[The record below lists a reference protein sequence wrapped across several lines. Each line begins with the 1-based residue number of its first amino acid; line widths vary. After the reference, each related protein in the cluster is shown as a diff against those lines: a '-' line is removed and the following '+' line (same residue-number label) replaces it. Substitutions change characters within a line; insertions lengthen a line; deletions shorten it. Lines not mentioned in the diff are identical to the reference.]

1 MTSLRFLVATF
12 FYAGLALATQCH
24 DLKPKSNPQVAPGV
38 QFKVLANDLKR
49 PRGIVADSKGNLL
62 VVEANGRGIRRIV
75 LNDGAGLE
83 TCVTSSTRLVA
94 DKSLELS
101 HGIEISSDGKTI
113 FASSSTNVYAYAYDA
128 ERGTAGNAKTIITGM
143 NQDGHISRTLLIPKQ
158 NPNLL
163 LVSRGSAANV
173 DTDTVN
179 IESARSQIRIFKMD
193 ELLKGSS
200 AVQYS
205 DGQVLGWGLRNSV
218 GVAEDATTG
227 YIWSVENSIDDM
239 KRKGVDVH
247 NTNPGEGL
255 NFHGLPND
263 TRSNVYGKNY
273 GYPAC
278 VAIFDGS
285 NVDGYPGEAKTGMQM
300 VGDQMPS
307 SYTDDWCKSNTIAP
321 SITFGSH
328 LAPLDIKFSPDGRAA
343 LVSFHGSWNRKPPNG
358 YRLSRVAYSKG
369 FPEAD
374 KHSDTAEQELMWNA
388 NNTACP
394 KKCFRPVG
402 LVFDGT
408 GKRLFMTSDSS
419 GELYVVTGTDTCQY
433 RSPEL
438 LPRER

>member
-1 MTSLRFLVATF
+1 MPS
-12 FYAGLALATQCH
+12 
-24 DLKPKSNPQVAPGV
+24 
-38 QFKVLANDLKR
+38 
-49 PRGIVADSKGNLL
+49 
-62 VVEANGRGIRRIV
+62 
-75 LNDGAGLE
+75 
-83 TCVTSSTRLVA
+83 
-94 DKSLELS
+94 
-101 HGIEISSDGKTI
+101 
-113 FASSSTNVYAYAYDA
+113 
-128 ERGTAGNAKTIITGM
+128 
-143 NQDGHISRTLLIPKQ
+143 
-158 NPNLL
+158 
-163 LVSRGSAANV
+163 LVSWPL
-173 DTDTVN
+173 
-179 IESARSQIRIFKMD
+179 D
-193 ELLKGSS
+193 ELLKRSS

-218 GVAEDATTG
+218 GVADDATTG
-227 YIWSVENSIDDM
+227 YIWSVENSIDNM

-247 NTNPGEGL
+247 NTNPGEEL

-263 TRSNVYGKNY
+263 TRSKVYGKNY

-285 NVDGYPGEAKTGMQM
+285 NVDGCPGEAKTGMQM

-307 SYTDDWCKSNTIAP
+307 SYTDDWCKRNTIAP

-328 LAPLDIKFSPDGRAA
+328 LAPLDIKFSPDGGAA
-343 LVSFHGSWNRKPPNG
+343 LFSFHGSWNRKPPNG

-369 FPEAD
+369 FPRAD

-388 NNTACP
+388 DNAACP
-394 KKCFRPVG
+394 KRCFRPVG

-438 LPRER
+438 LHQER